1 MKPVLQRGHFFMFPH
16 KHERME
22 PLQLISNTP
31 LLRLSRLERALS
43 LKAAL
48 FGKLE
53 AGNLTGSVKDRAAL
67 AMAEAA
73 EREGKLTKDT
83 VIVEPSSGN
92 MGISLA
98 AVCAV
103 KGYSLVVVMPD
114 SMSEERRRLIQ
125 AYGAKVHFT
134 PGAEGMRGAIA
145 CAERLAEELR
155 GVILGQFES
164 PANPRAHYETTG
176 PEIWQ
181 ATGGKADVLVA
192 GVGSG
197 GTISGAGRYLKEQN
211 PDLLVVAVE
220 PASSPVL
227 TKGVSGPHKIQG
239 IGAGFIPKTLDRT
252 VYDMVI
258 AVEDE
263 EAFRAA
269 RMLARTE
276 GVLCGISS
284 GAALSAACALC
295 GSDGYEGKTVVA
307 VLPDGGGRYLTT
319 DLFGE

>member
-1 MKPVLQRGHFFMFPH
+1 
-16 KHERME
+16 ME

-67 AMAEAA
+67 AMVEAA
-73 EREGKLTKDT
+73 EQEGKLTKDS

-103 KGYSLVVVMPD
+103 KGYSLIVVMPD
-114 SMSEERRRLIQ
+114 SMSEERRRLIK
-125 AYGAKVHFT
+125 AYGAKVHLT
-134 PGAEGMRGAIA
+134 PGAQGMQGAIK
-145 CAERLAEELR
+145 CAETLAEELR
-155 GVILGQFES
+155 GVILGQFDS

-176 PEIWQ
+176 PEIWR
-181 ATGGKADVLVA
+181 ATKGDIDVLVA

-197 GTISGAGRYLKEQN
+197 GTISGAGRFLKEQK
-211 PDLLVVAVE
+211 PELLVAAVE

-227 TKGVSGPHKIQG
+227 TKGVSGAHKIQG
-239 IGAGFIPKTLDRT
+239 IGAGFVPKNLDRS

-258 AVEDE
+258 AVEDK
-263 EAFRAA
+263 EAFWAA

-284 GAALSAACALC
+284 GAALAAACALC
-295 GSDGYEGKTVVA
+295 GSEEYEGKTVVA
-307 VLPDGGGRYLTT
+307 VLPDGGGRYLSTA
-319 DLFGE
+319 LFEE

>member
-1 MKPVLQRGHFFMFPH
+1 
-16 KHERME
+16 ME
-22 PLQLISNTP
+22 SLQLISNTP
-31 LLRLSRLERALS
+31 LLRLSRLVQALS

-53 AGNLTGSVKDRAAL
+53 SGNLSGSVKDRAAL
-67 AMAEAA
+67 AMVEAA
-73 EREGKLTKDT
+73 EREGKLTKNS

-103 KGYSLVVVMPD
+103 KGYPLVVVMPD
-114 SMSEERRRLIQ
+114 SMSEERRRLIK
-125 AYGAKVHFT
+125 AYGAKVHLT
-134 PGAEGMRGAIA
+134 PGAQGMRGAIA
-145 CAERLAEELR
+145 CAKTLAEELH
-155 GVILGQFES
+155 GVILGQFDS

-176 PEIWQ
+176 PEIWR
-181 ATGGKADVLVA
+181 ATKGKVDVLVA

-197 GTISGAGRYLKEQN
+197 GTISGAGRFLKQQK
-211 PDLLVVAVE
+211 PDLLVAAVE

-227 TKGVSGPHKIQG
+227 TKGVSGAHGIQG
-239 IGAGFIPKTLDRT
+239 IGAGFVPKNLDRT

-258 AVEDE
+258 AVEDK
-263 EAFRAA
+263 EAFWAA

-284 GAALSAACALC
+284 GAALAAACALC
-295 GSDGYEGKTVVA
+295 GEEAYAGKTVVA
-307 VLPDGGGRYLTT
+307 VLPDGGGRYLSTA
-319 DLFGE
+319 LFGE